1 MVTSQKHHYTNKPT
15 SQYSF
20 IIAYV
25 AILMARREGVL
36 LRPLGGAGNFPGG
49 VRSTHCNIFVMLF
62 YMNSLMIINNVSF
75 ICIFF
80 SFIDSLS
87 RYFFTTNNIFKFPQ

>member
-25 AILMARREGVL
+25 AILMAREDM
-36 LRPLGGAGNFPGG
+36 
-49 VRSTHCNIFVMLF
+49 HIE
-62 YMNSLMIINNVSF
+62 
-75 ICIFF
+75 
-80 SFIDSLS
+80 IDN
-87 RYFFTTNNIFKFPQ
+87 TTQHNTT